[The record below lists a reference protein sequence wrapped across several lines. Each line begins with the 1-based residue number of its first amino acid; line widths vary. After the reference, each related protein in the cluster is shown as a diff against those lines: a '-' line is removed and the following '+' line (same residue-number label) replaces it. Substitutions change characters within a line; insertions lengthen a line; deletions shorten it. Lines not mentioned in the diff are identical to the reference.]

1 MEDNESKEAG
11 MPVISM
17 FFGIIITM
25 NADDHVP
32 PHIHARYQGHEA
44 SFTFDGNLL
53 KGDLPRKQRK
63 LVEAWVLLHAE
74 ERLPDYLPE
83 ELSVFELPEQTPKP
97 AKPRWTT
104 LYIGKGKKDK
114 LNKVDIVGFLYKKGG
129 LVREDV
135 GQVDVKEH
143 YAFVA
148 VRRSKVKQLL
158 TLLRG
163 EKIKGMKTLIEEA
176 R

>member
-1 MEDNESKEAG
+1 MEIERKWLVNGWPKGLRPEHIYTMEQGYLALRPTTVRIRREA
-11 MPVISM
+11 
-17 FFGIIITM
+17 
-25 NADDHVP
+25 
-32 PHIHARYQGHEA
+32 
-44 SFTFDGNLL
+44 
-53 KGDLPRKQRK
+53 
-63 LVEAWVLLHAE
+63 
-74 ERLPDYLPE
+74 ERGG
-83 ELSVFELPEQTPKP
+83 
-97 AKPRWTT
+97 TT
-104 LYIGKGKKDK
+104 AYILCFKS
-114 LNKVDIVGFLYKKGG
+114 KGG

-148 VRRSKVKQLL
+148 VRRGKVKQLL